1 MAGILTRY
9 FQGDQLLSGDS
20 FFQGGQLHSG
30 GTASSRGD
38 NFFGGAASFRGDSFF
53 QGVATFRETAF
64 DSLLK
69 VQNWRSTFYNL
80 LLHTTVTHGPYT
92 GETAV
97 GGALLELDSPR
108 PPA

>member
-9 FQGDQLLSGDS
+9 FQGVSFFQGTASFRGAASFRGDS
-20 FFQGGQLHSG
+20 FFQGGQLLW
-30 GTASSRGD
+30 
-38 NFFGGAASFRGDSFF
+38 GAASFRGDSFF
-53 QGVATFRETAF
+53 QGVATFRGTAF